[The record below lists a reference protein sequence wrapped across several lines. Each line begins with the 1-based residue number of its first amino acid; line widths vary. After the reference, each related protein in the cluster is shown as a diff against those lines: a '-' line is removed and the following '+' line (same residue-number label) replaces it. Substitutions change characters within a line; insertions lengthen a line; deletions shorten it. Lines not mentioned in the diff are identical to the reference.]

1 MSTHTSTPSTV
12 VPMVR
17 YRDVPAAMAW
27 LEEAFGFV
35 RHRVLED
42 EDGGVCYA
50 ELTHGSGMVMVGPV
64 DEYGLGK
71 LMVQPGDI
79 GGVETQVCY
88 LFVEDAAAHCA
99 HAKAAGA
106 SIVLDITDEANGG
119 RGYSCRDPEGH
130 VWNFG
135 TYDPWVRQR
144 APARRRPR
152 AKHRG
157 NRAVATAA
165 LALLLA
171 GVGLYEPGREAMRD
185 LAASALVRIAVA
197 AAPDRHAY
205 EPGGDRAGAQH
216 DLQARLT
223 AESAARLG
231 AERTIKQLR
240 EQLVME
246 VRLRETAESVSA
258 QTREQHAAL
267 LAKQEKTGRAAS
279 EIRTE
284 LERAQAA
291 RQSAEQAAI
300 QARDQLEHAQDAERA
315 RLARIKMHRAR
326 RAQTRAA
333 QAAAREREAAGAF
346 PPWVYRYR

>member
-1 MSTHTSTPSTV
+1 MSPHDSTPSTV

-17 YRDVPAAMAW
+17 YRDVPSAMAW
-27 LEEAFGFV
+27 LEDAFGFV
-35 RHRVLED
+35 RHRVLKD
-42 EDGGVCYA
+42 EDGGICYA

-88 LFVEDAAAHCA
+88 LFVEDAAAHCER
-99 HAKAAGA
+99 AKAAGA

-135 TYDPWVRQR
+135 TYDPWLRQP
-144 APARRRPR
+144 APARRQQR
-152 AKHRG
+152 ANGRG
-157 NRAVATAA
+157 YRAAMTGA

-171 GVGLYEPGREAMRD
+171 GACFHEPTRETMRD

-197 AAPDRHAY
+197 AAPDQHGHELR
-205 EPGGDRAGAQH
+205 GDQAGTQH
-216 DLQARLT
+216 DLKAQLMSESTAR
-223 AESAARLG
+223 SG
-231 AERTIKQLR
+231 AEQTIKVLR
-240 EQLVME
+240 EQLAME
-246 VRLRETAESVSA
+246 LRLREAAESASA
-258 QTREQHAAL
+258 QTREQ
-267 LAKQEKTGRAAS
+267 LAILVAKHEKTGKTAL
-279 EIRTE
+279 EIRAT

-291 RQSAEQAAI
+291 KQSAEQIAN
-300 QARDQLEHAQDAERA
+300 QAREQLERAQKAERA
-315 RLARIKMHRAR
+315 RLAREATRRAR

-333 QAAAREREAAGAF
+333 QAAAREKESVGAF
-346 PPWVYRYR
+346 PPWVYQR

>member
-1 MSTHTSTPSTV
+1 
-12 VPMVR
+12 MVR

-27 LEEAFGFV
+27 LEEAFGFA
-35 RHRVLED
+35 RHRVLRD

-88 LFVEDAAAHCA
+88 LFVEDAARHCER
-99 HAKAAGA
+99 AKAAGA

-135 TYDPWVRQR
+135 TYDPWVRQP
-144 APARRRPR
+144 APVRRKPTV
-152 AKHRG
+152 RG
-157 NRAVATAA
+157 RGSRIAVAAS

-171 GVGLYEPGREAMRD
+171 GACLYEPAREAMRD

-223 AESAARLG
+223 VESAARSG
-231 AERTIKQLR
+231 AEQTIKQLR
-240 EQLVME
+240 DQLAME
-246 VRLRETAESVSA
+246 VRLREAAETASA
-258 QTREQHAAL
+258 QTREQLAAL
-267 LAKQEKTGRAAS
+267 LAKQEKAGRTAA

-291 RQSAEQAAI
+291 RQSAEQAAK
-300 QARDQLEHAQDAERA
+300 QAREQLERAQEAERA
-315 RLARIKMHRAR
+315 RLARIKAHRAR

-333 QAAAREREAAGAF
+333 QAALREREAAGVF
-346 PPWVYRYR
+346 PPWAYRYR

>member
-1 MSTHTSTPSTV
+1 
-12 VPMVR
+12 MVR

-27 LEEAFGFV
+27 LEEAFGFT
-35 RHRVLED
+35 RHRVLRD

-88 LFVEDAAAHCA
+88 LFVEDAVAHCA

-135 TYDPWVRQR
+135 TYDPWVRQPAPDRRQRPAKSRGYR
-144 APARRRPR
+144 A
-152 AKHRG
+152 
-157 NRAVATAA
+157 AVAGA
-165 LALLLA
+165 LVLLLA
-171 GVGLYEPGREAMRD
+171 GASLYEPARETMRD
-185 LAASALVRIAVA
+185 FAASALVRMAVA
-197 AAPDRHAY
+197 AAPDRHGY
-205 EPGGDRAGAQH
+205 EPGGDRTVVQH

-223 AESAARLG
+223 AESTARSAAEL
-231 AERTIKQLR
+231 TIKQLR
-240 EQLVME
+240 EQLAME
-246 VRLRETAESVSA
+246 VRLREAAEATSA
-258 QTREQHAAL
+258 QTREQLAAL
-267 LAKQEKTGRAAS
+267 VAKQESTGRTAA
-279 EIRTE
+279 EIRADLERVQAAKKQAEQAAKQAREE
-284 LERAQAA
+284 LERAQ
-291 RQSAEQAAI
+291 E
-300 QARDQLEHAQDAERA
+300 AERA
-315 RLARIKMHRAR
+315 RLARIEARRAR
-326 RAQTRAA
+326 RAAIRAA
-333 QAAAREREAAGAF
+333 QAAARERESAGVF